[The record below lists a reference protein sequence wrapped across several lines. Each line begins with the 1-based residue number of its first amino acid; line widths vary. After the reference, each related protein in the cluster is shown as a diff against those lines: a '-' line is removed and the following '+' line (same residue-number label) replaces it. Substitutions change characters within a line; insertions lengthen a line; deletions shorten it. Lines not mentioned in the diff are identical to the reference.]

1 MKCIFKTEIIEYVYY
16 NKNHKDT
23 IVFLHGWG
31 GNKSSF
37 DCCIPIIKNKFNYL
51 AITLPTISD
60 TNIVWDMFDYRDLV
74 LNILKLHNLGK
85 IIIVCHSFGFRIATL
100 LHNHIKIKKLIITG
114 GAGMKRKN
122 IIKRIEN
129 ENNLMLL
136 KDKKYEYLFKKI
148 SSPDY
153 QNLSNTN
160 KKTFKN
166 IVNFNTKNL
175 VKFDCPILLFWG
187 KNDTETPLWIAK
199 KLYKLNRSLL
209 FITKSDH
216 FAYLNENITFNH
228 ELKQFLM
235 E

>member
-1 MKCIFKTEIIEYVYY
+1 MNYIFKGETIDYEFF
-16 NKNHKDT
+16 NNSHKDT
-23 IVFLHGWG
+23 ILFLHGWG
-31 GNKSSF
+31 GNKKAFSSCF
-37 DCCIPIIKNKFNYL
+37 SIVKNNFNYL
-51 AITLPTISD
+51 TISIPTIMD
-60 TNIVWDMFDYRDLV
+60 TNFVWDMFDYRDLV
-74 LNILKLHNLGK
+74 LNILKLHNLDK

-129 ENNLMLL
+129 ENNLILL

-187 KNDTETPLWIAK
+187 KNDTETLLWIAK

-216 FAYLNENITFNH
+216 FAYLKENFAFNH
-228 ELKQFLM
+228 ELKKFLM